1 MSNIIDLPYNLS
13 KYIQHKHSLKIVWI
27 LLFISTHCTLIT
39 TVYFKDQNWIS
50 KTVYCI
56 RCLMVCKVT
65 FCSKFPDIP
74 DKTGRKREV
83 EEHRQLQSVMHFTRM
98 QKTNFKVISVVAKR
112 IATNYIVYI
121 DSCIPKHI
129 IYQHS
134 HKKGNLLIAIL
145 KKKKYWY

>member
-1 MSNIIDLPYNLS
+1 
-13 KYIQHKHSLKIVWI
+13 
-27 LLFISTHCTLIT
+27 
-39 TVYFKDQNWIS
+39 
-50 KTVYCI
+50 
-56 RCLMVCKVT
+56 MVCKVT

-145 KKKKYWY
+145 KKKKNIDIRPLTGKTNIVRNGIYINFKNSRELMVESVSITSTQNKIAND